1 MNRKTLLTTFTLL
14 VLASSLVGCS
24 PTKEDSPP
32 KPKVTAGTEADAG
45 SRGAKAAMALPVIAP
60 APAWRLTDVN
70 GAPVSSD
77 QFKGKVMV
85 VDFWAT
91 WCPPCVKEIPGYVEL
106 AQKYAKDLVIVGI
119 SLDQGGPEVVKQFA
133 AKHRVQYPL
142 VMGDEKVVAAFGG
155 VEAIPTTF
163 LIDRQ
168 GQIRDRKVGA
178 EETASYEKKIVAL
191 LN

>member
-1 MNRKTLLTTFTLL
+1 MNRITLITPFIMLALT
-14 VLASSLVGCS
+14 SGIIGCS
-24 PTKEDSPP
+24 PAKEDQPP
-32 KPKVTAGTEADAG
+32 KPKVTATAQPDAA
-45 SRGAKAAMALPVIAP
+45 SRAPSAAMALPVIGP

-77 QFKGKVMV
+77 QFKGKVVV

-91 WCPPCVKEIPGYVEL
+91 WCPPCVKEIPGYTEL

-168 GQIRDRKVGA
+168 GQIRDRKIGA
-178 EETASYEKKIVAL
+178 EETASYEKKILAL